1 MLHDKK
7 ALPTSQGLIQL
18 LAESIPGLLYIYDL
32 EEDRNIYCNHQT
44 SAMLGYTPAE
54 IQQMGSAFWQT
65 IMHPEDWAK
74 VPGNLVTIATF
85 KDNEVFEWE
94 YRVKSDRG
102 DWRWLLGRDTI
113 FMRNSD
119 GKVKQILGTAI
130 DISGRKQ
137 TEIAFQQAKEQ
148 LEITVS
154 ERTAELSLLNRQLRL
169 EITERQRVE
178 AALRDSEKRLKT
190 IVTTLCDSEARL
202 QTIVGNLLDG
212 LLIVNRSGRVLFANP
227 AAGKIF
233 NCEPEDLIDVELGW
247 PNAEN
252 GTIELTILR
261 PGKEIGIGEM
271 HVASAQWEGQSVC
284 IVSLRDITARKRA
297 EKALRDSEE
306 RFRQMAENIAD
317 VFWLASPVESQIL
330 YISPAYEQI
339 WGRSREDLYVDPRSW
354 LDTIYPEDRPIVLA
368 SIAKQLHG
376 ESTSTEYRII
386 QPDGTVRWIW
396 ARGFPIKHE
405 SGNLYRIAGIAED
418 ISDRK
423 LAEAQIQASLQEKE
437 VLLKEIHH
445 RVKNN
450 MQVISSLLELQS
462 QYIDDPQTIT
472 LFQESQHRIRS
483 MALIH
488 EQLYHSLLLE
498 RIDFAKY
505 IKDLAMNLFQVFG
518 NQGNAIALKLNV
530 AAISLNIE
538 TAIPCGLI
546 INELVSNSLKYAFP
560 NGKQGEIRIIFE
572 QINAQQ
578 FHLSVSDNGVGLPP
592 NFNLET
598 TETLGVRL
606 VRMLTRQLKGVLEVD
621 REQGTRLKITFSEL
635 NYCRRV

>member
-1 MLHDKK
+1 
-7 ALPTSQGLIQL
+7 
-18 LAESIPGLLYIYDL
+18 
-32 EEDRNIYCNHQT
+32 
-44 SAMLGYTPAE
+44 
-54 IQQMGSAFWQT
+54 
-65 IMHPEDWAK
+65 
-74 VPGNLVTIATF
+74 
-85 KDNEVFEWE
+85 
-94 YRVKSDRG
+94 
-102 DWRWLLGRDTI
+102 
-113 FMRNSD
+113 
-119 GKVKQILGTAI
+119 
-130 DISGRKQ
+130 
-137 TEIAFQQAKEQ
+137 
-148 LEITVS
+148 
-154 ERTAELSLLNRQLRL
+154 
-169 EITERQRVE
+169 
-178 AALRDSEKRLKT
+178 
-190 IVTTLCDSEARL
+190 
-202 QTIVGNLLDG
+202 
-212 LLIVNRSGRVLFANP
+212 
-227 AAGKIF
+227 
-233 NCEPEDLIDVELGW
+233 
-247 PNAEN
+247 
-252 GTIELTILR
+252 
-261 PGKEIGIGEM
+261 
-271 HVASAQWEGQSVC
+271 
-284 IVSLRDITARKRA
+284 
-297 EKALRDSEE
+297 
-306 RFRQMAENIAD
+306 
-317 VFWLASPVESQIL
+317 
-330 YISPAYEQI
+330 
-339 WGRSREDLYVDPRSW
+339 
-354 LDTIYPEDRPIVLA
+354 
-368 SIAKQLHG
+368 
-376 ESTSTEYRII
+376 
-386 QPDGTVRWIW
+386 VRWIW

-472 LFQESQHRIRS
+472 LFRESQHRIRS

-505 IKDLAMNLFQVFG
+505 IKDLATNLFQVFG

-560 NGKQGEIRIIFE
+560 KRKQGEIRIIFE
-572 QINAQQ
+572 QINSQQ

-621 REQGTRLKITFSEL
+621 REQGTTWKITFSEL